1 MARGVSAQRPRTS
14 PIFAFTN
21 SFDTVRKLRL
31 HHGVVP
37 FQMIFCTE
45 PEATVARAM
54 KVLVTRGYLK
64 SGDKIVL
71 VSDTLAS
78 DRVIDSIQLRTVDE
92 Y

>member
-14 PIFAFTN
+14 AIFAFAN
-21 SFDTVRKLRL
+21 SEETVRQLRL

-54 KVLVTRGYLK
+54 KELVKRGYLLP
-64 SGDKIVL
+64 GDKIVL
-71 VSDTLAS
+71 VSDILAS
-78 DRVIDSIQLRTVDE
+78 DRVIDSVQLRTVDE
-92 Y
+92 D

>member
-1 MARGVSAQRPRTS
+1 
-14 PIFAFTN
+14 
-21 SFDTVRKLRL
+21 
-31 HHGVVP
+31 
-37 FQMIFCTE
+37 MIFCTE

-64 SGDKIVL
+64 PGDKIVL

-78 DRVIDSIQLRTVDE
+78 DRVIDSIQLRTVDD